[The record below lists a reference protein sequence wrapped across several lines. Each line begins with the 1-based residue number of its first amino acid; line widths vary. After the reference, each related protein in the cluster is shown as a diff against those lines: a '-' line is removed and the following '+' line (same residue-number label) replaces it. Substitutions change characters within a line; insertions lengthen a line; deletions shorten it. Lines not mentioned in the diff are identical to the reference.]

1 MWVLRASPPAPSCRL
16 GAGCKSAI
24 RGRIPEASPVVS
36 FISAKTVSNKIW
48 EAVAPD
54 VLHTTGSGF
63 GLLNEAPRS
72 TTVPSVTE
80 IAKSTSEAPG
90 TTVCNTLFW
99 AGLNLWFLK
108 PGRPRRPRRPLPKS
122 WVGRGE
128 PPVFWSVVLGRR
140 GSRGP
145 HTSMKSGRPQH
156 QVLKTLVCGRG
167 QP

>member
-1 MWVLRASPPAPSCRL
+1 MWVLRALLPAPSCRL

-108 PGRPRRPRRPLPKS
+108 RSATFSGASSHSTTRSRPL
-122 WVGRGE
+122 
-128 PPVFWSVVLGRR
+128 F
-140 GSRGP
+140 GSSLEMQSSRA
-145 HTSMKSGRPQH
+145 R
-156 QVLKTLVCGRG
+156 VTLLS
-167 QP
+167 